1 MALKRFNALQRRF
14 KRNLAFKD
22 QYSQVMQGYLDLGHM
37 SEDTDSTEDNGFFL
51 PHHALMK
58 ETSMTTKLR
67 VVFDGSAKTDT
78 GISLNEVLMVGP
90 TKQDTCSRIFFGFVY
105 TITSSPEISRR
116 CIDSSSY
123 AKRINHFNASCGP
136 TQQATRCLQQLAK
149 DEGHRYKHGGQILRR
164 DLYVDELLTRA
175 ATVEDAIRVLDEII
189 DLLHH
194 AGLNFLLTQWA
205 SDSPTL
211 LQVLP
216 EGSVKLQAHDD
227 KTLKTLGVAW
237 NFPQDSIV
245 YSVHPI
251 TIDARI
257 TKRTILSTIAKIF
270 DPLGLLGPAIIT
282 AKLIMQR
289 LWQLKLDWDLNP
301 YPSSSTLP
309 GSIIA
314 HNSTY

>member
-37 SEDTDSTEDNGFFL
+37 SENTDSTEDNGFFL
-51 PHHALMK
+51 PYHALMK

-78 GISLNEVLMVGP
+78 GISLNEVLMFLIRKEDQPFQRVMWTNPAGEVK
-90 TKQDTCSRIFFGFVY
+90 TFKLNTVTFGL
-105 TITSSPEISRR
+105 SP
-116 CIDSSSY
+116 
-123 AKRINHFNASCGP
+123 APFL
-136 TQQATRCLQQLAK
+136 ATRCLQQLAK
-149 DEGHRYKHGGQILRR
+149 DEGHRYKHAGQILRR

-194 AGLNFLLTQWA
+194 AGLNFRQWA

-227 KTLKTLGVAW
+227 KALKTLGVAW

-289 LWQLKLDWDLNP
+289 LWQLKLDWDVNP